1 MIDAPKNL
9 TRNILLGMLVGFVLG
24 AILYYSNFLPLRLKE
39 FIEIYVFNLG
49 SSIFVNLLKLLIV
62 PLVFFSLVSGISSLT
77 NMTSLGNITLKTVSL
92 YLSTTAIAVTLSLI
106 IGSIFKPGSGYS
118 SNISPPD
125 KLPQGQ
131 GIYETILDI
140 FPSNIIE
147 AMANNQMLAVVF
159 FSILFGLA
167 LNKTN
172 HLTNNFSES
181 FEKLNTVFMQL
192 VIMIISFAPIGVFC
206 LIGKFVI
213 ADGLDIFQEAFK
225 YVTLLILVLFIHAFV
240 TYSLI
245 LKMFTNLSL
254 LTFFKKM
261 REVAIFAFSTSS
273 SAATI
278 PVTLKTVQDNL
289 GVNKNVASFVIPVGA
304 TINMDGTAI
313 MQGMATIFIAQMS
326 GIDLS
331 LIQYVQVVILAVVT
345 SIGTAAVPS
354 AGTITLV
361 IILQQFGL
369 PLEAIGII
377 LAVDRILDM
386 LRTSVNVTGDAAVAC
401 IVAKSE
407 GKLNE
412 IVFNDP
418 NADKVAEDISSLEFH
433 QQTKE

>member
-254 LTFFKKM
+254 FTFFKKM

-401 IVAKSE
+401 IVANSE
-407 GKLNE
+407 GLL
-412 IVFNDP
+412 
-418 NADKVAEDISSLEFH
+418 DKNIYN
-433 QQTKE
+433 K

>member
-118 SNISPPD
+118 SNVSPPD

-254 LTFFKKM
+254 LTFYKKM

-401 IVAKSE
+401 IVANSE
-407 GKLNE
+407 GLL
-412 IVFNDP
+412 
-418 NADKVAEDISSLEFH
+418 DKNIYN
-433 QQTKE
+433 K

>member
-1 MIDAPKNL
+1 M
-9 TRNILLGMLVGFVLG
+9 LLGFVVGSV
-24 AILYYSNFLPLRLKE
+24 IYYTNIFGDTLSNIVEVYAFR
-39 FIEIYVFNLG
+39 LG
-49 SSIFVNLLKLLIV
+49 SDIFINLLKMLIV
-62 PLVFFSLVSGISSLT
+62 PLVFFSLVSGISSLG
-77 NMTSLGNITLKTVSL
+77 NLKSIGNISLKTITL
-92 YLSTTAIAVTLSLI
+92 YLITTAIAVSLSLF
-106 IGSIFKPGSGYS
+106 IGAIFQPGSGV
-118 SNISPPD
+118 NTANLISPD

-131 GIYETILDI
+131 GIYQTILDI

-147 AMANNQMLAVVF
+147 AMANNQMLAIVF
-159 FSILFGLA
+159 FSIIFGLA

-172 HLTNNFSES
+172 HLTNNLSES

-192 VIMIISFAPIGVFC
+192 VVMIIAFAPIGVFC

-213 ADGLDIFQEAFK
+213 ADGLNVFGEALK
-225 YVTLLILVLFIHAFV
+225 YVILLIITLCLHMFI
-240 TYSLI
+240 TYSVLI
-245 LKMFTNLSL
+245 KFFTRLSLKTFFLKM
-254 LTFFKKM
+254 KD
-261 REVAIFAFSTSS
+261 VAVFAFSTSS

-278 PVTLKTVQDNL
+278 PVTLKTVENEL
-289 GVNKNVASFVIPVGA
+289 GVNKNVAAFVVPVGA

-331 LIQYVQVVILAVVT
+331 LIQYIQVVLLAVAT

-386 LRTSVNVTGDAAVAC
+386 TRTAINVTGDAAVAC
-401 IVAKSE
+401 VVAESE
-407 GKLNE
+407 GMLEK
-412 IVFNDP
+412 I
-418 NADKVAEDISSLEFH
+418 KV
-433 QQTKE
+433 

>member
-1 MIDAPKNL
+1 MIETPKNL
-9 TRNILLGMLVGFVLG
+9 TRNILLGMFLGFVAG
-24 AILYYSNFLPLRLKE
+24 SILYYLNIFPESVTTFVQV
-39 FIEIYVFNLG
+39 YVFNLG

-77 NMTSLGNITLKTVSL
+77 SMQSLGNITLKTIIL
-92 YLSTTAIAVTLSLI
+92 YLSTTAIAVSLSLLV
-106 IGSIFKPGSGYS
+106 GSIFKPGAGFASD
-118 SNISPPD
+118 IAAPEV
-125 KLPQGQ
+125 LPQGQ
-131 GIYETILDI
+131 GIYETILDV

-147 AMANNQMLAVVF
+147 AMAQNQMLAVVF

-213 ADGLDIFQEAFK
+213 TDGLDIFQEAFK
-225 YVTLLILVLFIHAFV
+225 YVILLISVLIIHAFV
-240 TYSLI
+240 TYSII
-245 LKMFTNLSL
+245 LKIFTNLSL
-254 LTFFKKM
+254 FTFFKKM
-261 REVAIFAFSTSS
+261 KEVAIFAFSTSS

-278 PVTLKTVQDNL
+278 PVTLRTVQDEL
-289 GVNKNVASFVIPVGA
+289 GVSKNVASFVIPVGA

-313 MQGMATIFIAQMS
+313 MQGMATVFIAQMS
-326 GIDLS
+326 GIDLT
-331 LIQYVQVVILAVVT
+331 LFQYIQVVILAVVT

-401 IVAKSE
+401 IVAESE
-407 GKLNE
+407 GLLDKN
-412 IVFNDP
+412 IFN
-418 NADKVAEDISSLEFH
+418 K
-433 QQTKE
+433 

>member
-9 TRNILLGMLVGFVLG
+9 TRNILLGMFIGFIVG
-24 AILYYSNFLPLRLKE
+24 AALYYSNFFPYAIKQ
-39 FIEIYVFNLG
+39 FVEIYIFNLG

-77 NMTSLGNITLKTVSL
+77 NMTSLGNITFKTITL
-92 YLSTTAIAVTLSLI
+92 YLSTTAIAVSLSLI

-118 SNISPPD
+118 SNIAPPD

-131 GIYETILDI
+131 GIYETVLDI

-225 YVTLLILVLFIHAFV
+225 YVTLLIIVLITHAFV

-245 LKMFTNLSL
+245 LKIFTNLSL
-254 LTFFKKM
+254 ATFYRKM

-313 MQGMATIFIAQMS
+313 MQGMATVFIAQMS

-401 IVAKSE
+401 IVANSE
-407 GKLNE
+407 DLL
-412 IVFNDP
+412 
-418 NADKVAEDISSLEFH
+418 DKNIYN
-433 QQTKE
+433 K

>member
-1 MIDAPKNL
+1 MLETPKNL
-9 TRNILLGMLVGFVLG
+9 TRNILLGMLFGFLTG
-24 AILYYSNFLPLRLKE
+24 ALFFYVNVFPDNFTDFLTK
-39 FIEIYVFNLG
+39 YVFNLG
-49 SSIFVNLLKLLIV
+49 SAIFINLLKLLIV

-77 NMTSLGNITLKTVSL
+77 SMKSLGNITFKTIGL
-92 YLSTTAIAVTLSLI
+92 YLGTTAIAVSLSLI
-106 IGSIFKPGSGYS
+106 VGSIFKPGSGYS
-118 SNISPPD
+118 SNIAPPEN
-125 KLPQGQ
+125 LPQGQ

-192 VIMIISFAPIGVFC
+192 VLMIISFAPIGVFC

-213 ADGLDIFQEAFK
+213 TDGLDIFQEAFK
-225 YVTLLILVLFIHAFV
+225 YVLLLILVLVIHAFI
-240 TYSLI
+240 TYSFI
-245 LKMFTNLSL
+245 LKIFTNLNIF
-254 LTFFKKM
+254 TFFGKM
-261 REVAIFAFSTSS
+261 KDVAIFAFSTSS

-278 PVTLKTVQDNL
+278 PVTLKTVQDDL
-289 GVNKNVASFVIPVGA
+289 GVNKNVSSFVVPVGA

-326 GIDLS
+326 GIDLTFF
-331 LIQYVQVVILAVVT
+331 QYIQVVILAVVT

-401 IVAKSE
+401 IVANSE
-407 GKLNE
+407 GLLDKNL
-412 IVFNDP
+412 FN
-418 NADKVAEDISSLEFH
+418 K
-433 QQTKE
+433 

>member
-1 MIDAPKNL
+1 MIETPKNL
-9 TRNILLGMLVGFVLG
+9 TRNILFGMFLGFIIGSFFYYLEIFPESLVNFV
-24 AILYYSNFLPLRLKE
+24 R
-39 FIEIYVFNLG
+39 IYVFNLG

-77 NMTSLGNITLKTVSL
+77 SMQSLGNITLKTITL
-92 YLSTTAIAVTLSLI
+92 YLSTTAIAVSLSLLV
-106 IGSIFKPGSGYS
+106 GSIFKPGSSYS
-118 SNISPPD
+118 SEIAPPD
-125 KLPQGQ
+125 KLPEGQ

-147 AMANNQMLAVVF
+147 AMAQNQMLAVVF

-172 HLTNNFSES
+172 HLTNNFSDS

-213 ADGLDIFQEAFK
+213 TDGLDIFQEAFK
-225 YVTLLILVLFIHAFV
+225 YVLLLIIVLIIHAFV

-245 LKMFTNLSL
+245 IKIFTNLSIS
-254 LTFFKKM
+254 TFYKKM
-261 REVAIFAFSTSS
+261 KDVAIFAFSTSS

-278 PVTLKTVQDNL
+278 PVTLKTVQDEL
-289 GVNKNVASFVIPVGA
+289 GVNKNVSSFVIPVGA

-313 MQGMATIFIAQMS
+313 MQGMATVFIAQMS

-331 LIQYVQVVILAVVT
+331 LFQYVQVVILAVVT

-401 IVAKSE
+401 IVADSE
-407 GKLNE
+407 GLL
-412 IVFNDP
+412 
-418 NADKVAEDISSLEFH
+418 DKNLFD
-433 QQTKE
+433 K

>member
-9 TRNILLGMLVGFVLG
+9 TRNILLGMFIGFIVG
-24 AILYYSNFLPLRLKE
+24 AALYYSNFFPYAIKQ
-39 FIEIYVFNLG
+39 FVEIYIFNLG

-77 NMTSLGNITLKTVSL
+77 NMTSLGNITFKTITL
-92 YLSTTAIAVTLSLI
+92 YLSTTAIAVSLSLI

-118 SNISPPD
+118 SNIAPPD

-131 GIYETILDI
+131 GIYETVLDI

-225 YVTLLILVLFIHAFV
+225 YVTLLIIVLIIHAFV

-245 LKMFTNLSL
+245 LKIFTNLSL
-254 LTFFKKM
+254 ATFFKKM

-313 MQGMATIFIAQMS
+313 MQGMATVFIAQMS

-401 IVAKSE
+401 IVANSE
-407 GKLNE
+407 GLLDKN
-412 IVFNDP
+412 IFN
-418 NADKVAEDISSLEFH
+418 K
-433 QQTKE
+433 

>member
-1 MIDAPKNL
+1 MLETPKNL
-9 TRNILLGMLVGFVLG
+9 TRNILLGMLFGFLTG
-24 AILYYSNFLPLRLKE
+24 ALFFYVNVFPDNLTVFLTK
-39 FIEIYVFNLG
+39 YVFNLG
-49 SSIFVNLLKLLIV
+49 SAIFINLLKLLIV

-77 NMTSLGNITLKTVSL
+77 SMKSLGNITFKTIGL
-92 YLSTTAIAVTLSLI
+92 YLGTTAIAVSLSLI

-118 SNISPPD
+118 SNIAPPEN
-125 KLPQGQ
+125 LPQGQ

-181 FEKLNTVFMQL
+181 FEKFNTVFMQL
-192 VIMIISFAPIGVFC
+192 VLMIISFAPIGVFC

-213 ADGLDIFQEAFK
+213 TDGLDIFQEAFK
-225 YVTLLILVLFIHAFV
+225 YVLLLILVLVIHAFI
-240 TYSLI
+240 TYSFI
-245 LKMFTNLSL
+245 LKIFTNLNIF
-254 LTFFKKM
+254 TFFGKM
-261 REVAIFAFSTSS
+261 KDVAIFAFSTSS

-278 PVTLKTVQDNL
+278 PVTLKTVQDDL
-289 GVNKNVASFVIPVGA
+289 GVNKNVSSFVVPVGA

-326 GIDLS
+326 GIDLTFF
-331 LIQYVQVVILAVVT
+331 QYIQVVILAVVT

-401 IVAKSE
+401 IVANSE
-407 GKLNE
+407 GLLDKNL
-412 IVFNDP
+412 FN
-418 NADKVAEDISSLEFH
+418 K
-433 QQTKE
+433 

>member
-1 MIDAPKNL
+1 MIETPKNL
-9 TRNILLGMLVGFVLG
+9 TRNILFGMFLGFIIGSFFYYLEIFPDSLVNFV
-24 AILYYSNFLPLRLKE
+24 R
-39 FIEIYVFNLG
+39 IYVFNLG

-77 NMTSLGNITLKTVSL
+77 SMQSLGNITLKTITL
-92 YLSTTAIAVTLSLI
+92 YLSTTAIAVSLSLLV
-106 IGSIFKPGSGYS
+106 GSIFKPGSGYS
-118 SNISPPD
+118 SEIAPPD
-125 KLPQGQ
+125 KLPEGQ

-147 AMANNQMLAVVF
+147 AMAQNQMLAVVF

-172 HLTNNFSES
+172 HLTNNFSDS

-213 ADGLDIFQEAFK
+213 TDGLDIFQEAFK
-225 YVTLLILVLFIHAFV
+225 YVLLLIIVLIIHAFV

-245 LKMFTNLSL
+245 IKIFTNLSIS
-254 LTFFKKM
+254 TFYKKM
-261 REVAIFAFSTSS
+261 KDVAIFAFSTSS

-278 PVTLKTVQDNL
+278 PVTLKTVQDEL
-289 GVNKNVASFVIPVGA
+289 GVNKNVSSFVIPVGA

-313 MQGMATIFIAQMS
+313 MQGMATVFIAQMS

-331 LIQYVQVVILAVVT
+331 LFQYVQVVILAVVT

-401 IVAKSE
+401 IVADSE
-407 GKLNE
+407 GLL
-412 IVFNDP
+412 
-418 NADKVAEDISSLEFH
+418 DKNLFD
-433 QQTKE
+433 K

>member
-9 TRNILLGMLVGFVLG
+9 TRNILLGMFIGFIVG
-24 AILYYSNFLPLRLKE
+24 AALYYSNFFPYAIKQ
-39 FIEIYVFNLG
+39 FVEIYIFNLG

-77 NMTSLGNITLKTVSL
+77 NMTSLGNITFKTITL
-92 YLSTTAIAVTLSLI
+92 YLSTTAIAVSLSLI

-118 SNISPPD
+118 SNIAPPD

-131 GIYETILDI
+131 GIYETVLDI

-225 YVTLLILVLFIHAFV
+225 YVTLLIIVLITHAFI

-245 LKMFTNLSL
+245 LKIFTNLSL
-254 LTFFKKM
+254 ATFYRKM

-313 MQGMATIFIAQMS
+313 MQGMATVFIAQMS

-401 IVAKSE
+401 IVANSE
-407 GKLNE
+407 DLL
-412 IVFNDP
+412 
-418 NADKVAEDISSLEFH
+418 DKNIYN
-433 QQTKE
+433 K

>member
-1 MIDAPKNL
+1 MIDTPKNL
-9 TRNILLGMLVGFVLG
+9 TRNILIGMLLGFIVGAAFYYLDFFPVSIKSFVTV
-24 AILYYSNFLPLRLKE
+24 
-39 FIEIYVFNLG
+39 YVFNLG
-49 SSIFVNLLKLLIV
+49 GSVFINLLKMLIV

-77 NMTSLGNITLKTVSL
+77 SMKSLGNITLKTITL

-106 IGSIFKPGSGYS
+106 VGSIFKPGSGYS
-118 SNISPPD
+118 SDITPPD
-125 KLPQGQ
+125 KLPEGQ
-131 GIYETILDI
+131 GIYETILNI

-147 AMANNQMLAVVF
+147 AMAQNQMLAVVF
-159 FSILFGLA
+159 FSILFGIA

-172 HLTNNFSES
+172 HLTENLSNA

-213 ADGLDIFQEAFK
+213 TDGLDIFQEAFK
-225 YVTLLILVLFIHAFV
+225 YVVLLICVLIFHALV
-240 TYSLI
+240 TYALI
-245 LKMFTNLSL
+245 LKIFTKLNIF
-254 LTFFKKM
+254 TFYRKM
-261 REVAIFAFSTSS
+261 KEVAIFAFSTSS

-278 PVTLKTVQDNL
+278 PVTLKTVQNDL
-289 GVNKNVASFVIPVGA
+289 GVNKNVSSFVVPVGA

-386 LRTSVNVTGDAAVAC
+386 IRTSVNVTGDAAVAC
-401 IVAKSE
+401 VVANSE
-407 GKLNE
+407 KLLDENL
-412 IVFNDP
+412 FN
-418 NADKVAEDISSLEFH
+418 K
-433 QQTKE
+433 

>member
-1 MIDAPKNL
+1 MIDTPKNL
-9 TRNILLGMLVGFVLG
+9 TRNILLGMLLGFVIG
-24 AILYYSNFLPLRLKE
+24 SFFYYLDLFPDSLVSFVRV
-39 FIEIYVFNLG
+39 YVFNLG

-77 NMTSLGNITLKTVSL
+77 SMQSLGNITFKTIAL
-92 YLSTTAIAVTLSLI
+92 YLSTTAIAVSLSLI
-106 IGSIFKPGSGYS
+106 VGSIFKPGSGYS
-118 SNISPPD
+118 SEIAPPD
-125 KLPQGQ
+125 KLPEGQ

-140 FPSNIIE
+140 FPANIIE
-147 AMANNQMLAVVF
+147 AMAQNQMLAVVF

-172 HLTNNFSES
+172 HLTDNFSKS

-213 ADGLDIFQEAFK
+213 TDGLDIFQEAFK
-225 YVTLLILVLFIHAFV
+225 YVSLLMAVLIIHAFL

-245 LKMFTNLSL
+245 LKIFTNLSIG
-254 LTFFKKM
+254 TFYRKM
-261 REVAIFAFSTSS
+261 KDVAIFAFSTSS

-278 PVTLKTVQDNL
+278 PVTLKTVQDEL
-289 GVNKNVASFVIPVGA
+289 GVNKNVSSFVIPVGA

-313 MQGMATIFIAQMS
+313 MQGMATVFIAQMS
-326 GIDLS
+326 GIDLT
-331 LIQYVQVVILAVVT
+331 LFQYIQVVILAVVT

-401 IVAKSE
+401 IVADSE
-407 GKLNE
+407 NLIDKNL
-412 IVFNDP
+412 FN
-418 NADKVAEDISSLEFH
+418 K
-433 QQTKE
+433 

>member
-1 MIDAPKNL
+1 MIDTPKNL
-9 TRNILLGMLVGFVLG
+9 TRNILLGMFLGFVIG
-24 AILYYSNFLPLRLKE
+24 SFFYYLDLFPDSLVSFVRVY
-39 FIEIYVFNLG
+39 IFNLG

-77 NMTSLGNITLKTVSL
+77 SMQSLGNITFKTIAL
-92 YLSTTAIAVTLSLI
+92 YLSTTAIAVSLSLI
-106 IGSIFKPGSGYS
+106 VGSIFKPGSGYS
-118 SNISPPD
+118 SEIAPPD
-125 KLPQGQ
+125 KLPEGQ

-140 FPSNIIE
+140 FPANIIE
-147 AMANNQMLAVVF
+147 AMAQNQMLAVVF

-172 HLTNNFSES
+172 HLTDNFSKS

-192 VIMIISFAPIGVFC
+192 VIMIICFAPIGVFC

-213 ADGLDIFQEAFK
+213 KDGLDIFQEAFK
-225 YVTLLILVLFIHAFV
+225 YVSLLIAVLIIHAFL

-245 LKMFTNLSL
+245 LKIFTNLSIG
-254 LTFFKKM
+254 TFYRKM
-261 REVAIFAFSTSS
+261 KDVAIFAFSTSS

-278 PVTLKTVQDNL
+278 PVTLKTVQDEL
-289 GVNKNVASFVIPVGA
+289 GVNKNVSSFVIPVGA

-313 MQGMATIFIAQMS
+313 MQGMATVFIAQMS
-326 GIDLS
+326 GIDLT
-331 LIQYVQVVILAVVT
+331 LFQYIQVVILAVVT

-401 IVAKSE
+401 IVADSE
-407 GKLNE
+407 NLIDKNL
-412 IVFNDP
+412 FN
-418 NADKVAEDISSLEFH
+418 K
-433 QQTKE
+433 